1 MSTTSKPN
9 QILFRFRPSDSP
21 NGISRATM
29 AQLAD
34 HLGYNETQVMH
45 FALKR
50 LAQEVL
56 PAYERDDGPVSVAT
70 LKVLKKREPQDRP
83 RKLVSSLFRA

>member
-1 MSTTSKPN
+1 MATTGKPS

-21 NGISRATM
+21 NGISRETM

-34 HLGYNETQVMH
+34 YLGYNETQVMH

-50 LAQEVL
+50 LAQEML
-56 PAYERDDGPVSVAT
+56 PLTNAT
-70 LKVLKKREPQDRP
+70 TAPLAP
-83 RKLVSSLFRA
+83 RL